1 MLCKL
6 NSNISNYYLFLKNI
20 YIRDDMSGL
29 ITNFKKCKK
38 TYYINFFRTIKNS
51 YEITIILYH
60 VFKKILCTL
69 KRDY

>member
-20 YIRDDMSGL
+20 YIRDDMSGS